1 MGQKQ
6 CAYNDIIS
14 NTQYMSI
21 HVYIYSYTKCIYY
34 VHTIIINCNYTF
46 LIACQVEMLSRNI
59 DEIENKLEEIE
70 QVQNDIITKPAASSK
85 CMICNKL

>member
-1 MGQKQ
+1 M
-6 CAYNDIIS
+6 YI
-14 NTQYMSI
+14 YI
-21 HVYIYSYTKCIYY
+21 HTLNVYIMYIQLSLTVI
-34 VHTIIINCNYTF
+34 TL
-46 LIACQVEMLSRNI
+46 LIACQVEMLSRNT

>member
-1 MGQKQ
+1 MKL
-6 CAYNDIIS
+6 
-14 NTQYMSI
+14 
-21 HVYIYSYTKCIYY
+21 H
-34 VHTIIINCNYTF
+34 F
-46 LIACQVEMLSRNI
+46 LIPCQVEMLSRNI